1 MKTTLVITMA
11 LLATLSSQNV
21 EARGVAREG
30 VTASKGSGSNIGGGN
45 NGSEYLAT
53 WCRTQSSTLR
63 NYRDRSR
70 LKLENSGSYNMANK
84 ILADG
89 IVAAL
94 DNGSTAT
101 ESFLHKSLVRGVTI
115 INQLGATNGSV
126 PERKAMATNHI
137 LNSYYDLMIETIG
150 QNLDLNGHI
159 PYLSAARD
167 EMDKKTNQ
175 FEESFVTYAHTQL
188 NWINRNFVKEVRL
201 GDKLQ
206 IAPVGDA
213 RSVIKIALT
222 LASAT
227 SLDLE
232 DSLWAYRF
240 SCQISDLK
248 MLTQTLKAYDQ
259 GNKEMFED
267 EKQAL
272 GYASIEIKRIAH
284 SIESRQVCQ

>member
-1 MKTTLVITMA
+1 MKTTLIIATI
-11 LLATLSSQNV
+11 LLATLSSNNS
-21 EARGVAREG
+21 EARVVAREG
-30 VTASKGSGSNIGGGN
+30 VTAAKGSGSNIGGGN

-63 NYRDRSR
+63 NFRDRAR

-94 DNGSTAT
+94 ESGSTAT

-115 INQLGATNGSV
+115 INQLGATNGSI

-159 PYLSAARD
+159 PYLNASRD
-167 EMDKKTNQ
+167 EMERRTNQ
-175 FEESFVTYAHTQL
+175 YEETFVTYAHTQL
-188 NWINRNFVKEVRL
+188 NWINRNLVREVRL

-206 IAPVGDA
+206 IAPVGEA

-227 SLDLE
+227 STDLE
-232 DSLWAYRF
+232 DSIWSYRF

-248 MLTQTLKAYDQ
+248 MLTETLKAYDQ
-259 GNKEMFED
+259 GNREMFED

-272 GYASIEIKRIAH
+272 GYASLEIKRIAR
-284 SIESRQVCQ
+284 SIELRKGCQ